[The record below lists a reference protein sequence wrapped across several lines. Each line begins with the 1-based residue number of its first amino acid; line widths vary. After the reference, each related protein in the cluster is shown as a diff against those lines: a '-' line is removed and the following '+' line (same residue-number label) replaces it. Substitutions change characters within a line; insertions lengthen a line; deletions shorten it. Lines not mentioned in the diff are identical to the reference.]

1 MNQRTKEFLSD
12 LEDLL
17 RKHEVTATVEE
28 SVHGYGTYVEG
39 INFYGYTPAIEEDN
53 FENRTIDITFS
64 RYLDAE
70 EVQKVIDSNNL

>member
-12 LEDLL
+12 LKDLL
-17 RKHEVTATVEE
+17 EKHKVIVTVEE
-28 SVHGYGTYVEG
+28 SVCGYGTCVDG